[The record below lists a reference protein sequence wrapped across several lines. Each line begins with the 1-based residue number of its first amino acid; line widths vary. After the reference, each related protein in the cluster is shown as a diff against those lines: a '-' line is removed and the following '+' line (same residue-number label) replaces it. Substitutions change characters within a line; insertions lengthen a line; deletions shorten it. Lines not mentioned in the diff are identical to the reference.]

1 MDWRS
6 AIAANWPYKLAAAAL
21 AVLLWFNVTADEQ
34 RQEQMV
40 PTRLE
45 VVLQDSG
52 WVPVEAPDEVMTTFQ
67 GRRGD
72 FFAFA
77 LRGNRPVI
85 RKEIRQVRDSVM
97 RVALSPGEVTYD
109 PQLDIRAVAVRPS
122 EVRLAFEPVT
132 GAQVP
137 VTIDL
142 QASAAEGFTV
152 VGSPLVRP
160 ESVTVRGARSQVA
173 SLSHVETEPIE
184 FDQVE
189 TTVTRQVPVRVPQD
203 LATVAVEPEQVL
215 VTLEVDTLVER
226 SFRLPVR
233 LTDAQGWSA
242 RPDSVDV
249 TVRGARSILAALRPE
264 EVRAV
269 ATWDGN
275 GTRQRRVPLEVRLG
289 EGVTATAT
297 VEPPTV
303 TLVPEEGE
311 GGSGD
316 GR

>member
-1 MDWRS
+1 MDWRN
-6 AIAANWPYKLAAAAL
+6 AMAANWPYKLAAAAL

-52 WVPVEAPDEVMTTFQ
+52 WVPVDAPDEVMTTFQ

-77 LRGNRPVI
+77 LRGNRPVL
-85 RKEIRQVRDSVM
+85 RKEIRQVRDSVI
-97 RVALSPGEVTYD
+97 RVQLSPGEVTYD
-109 PQLDIRAVAVRPS
+109 PQLDIRAVSVRPS

-132 GAQVP
+132 GGQVP

-142 QASAAEGFTV
+142 RASAAEGFSV
-152 VGSPLVRP
+152 VGSPVVRP

-173 SLSHVETEPIE
+173 TLSHVETDPIE
-184 FDQVE
+184 LDQVE
-189 TTVTRQVPVRVPQD
+189 TTITRQVAVRVPQG
-203 LATVAVEPEQVL
+203 LATVTVEPEQVL

-226 SFRLPVR
+226 SFRVPVR
-233 LTDAQGWSA
+233 LADARGWTAS
-242 RPDSVDV
+242 PDSVDV
-249 TVRGARSILAALRPE
+249 TVRGARSLLEALRAE

-269 ATWDGN
+269 AGWDGN
-275 GTRQRRVPLEVRLG
+275 GARERRVPVEVRLG

-297 VEPPTV
+297 VEPATV
-303 TLVPEEGE
+303 TLVPADRA
-311 GGSGD
+311 GGAGA